1 MAKRRKKKKRP
12 GPLRSPEPAP
22 SAEPQP
28 AAGDTRSSRPPRRP
42 ASKRPQTAEE
52 RRAVAAGWA
61 HPPLA
66 ASVARGLR
74 VVGTDPMLLI
84 SSFVAALALW
94 LVFSLYGTAP
104 SAGAMVL
111 MTSLPPVHS
120 LLIDVGAVLTAGADN
135 PVITLAF
142 LVGLLLFR
150 AALLSFWV
158 AAILDRLDTWPEFQ
172 GTGRAIQGD
181 DGGGQGDLAR
191 VVRSAMRSFV
201 PMVGIQAGYYV
212 LALATAFVA
221 VAFAI
226 GQLALIGGLIGGLY
240 FFVFAP
246 MAAIG
251 ERVGPRAAAVLS
263 IRAARLP
270 GPRHLA
276 ATAAFVA
283 LALVVSLFAP
293 TSRVFEASP
302 SITTWLFVLF
312 VTFINMATLA
322 TFAYRWLVVRDAT
335 VEAANQAAKEGKR
348 PRPMG
353 LLRR

>member
-1 MAKRRKKKKRP
+1 MAKRRKKRKRP

-28 AAGDTRSSRPPRRP
+28 AAVEKRASRPTARRP
-42 ASKRPQTAEE
+42 ATKRPQTAEE
-52 RRAVAAGWA
+52 RRAVAAQWA

-74 VVGTDPMLLI
+74 VVGTDPVLLV
-84 SSFVAALALW
+84 SSFLAALVLW

-111 MTSLPPVHS
+111 MTSLPPVHA

-135 PVITLAF
+135 PVITLVF

-158 AAILDRLDTWPEFQ
+158 AAIMDRLTGWPEFQ
-172 GTGRAIQGD
+172 GRSPRAD
-181 DGGGQGDLAR
+181 EEESGGELAR
-191 VVRSAMRSFV
+191 VVRSAWRSFV

-212 LALATAFVA
+212 LAMATAFVA

-251 ERVGPRAAAVLS
+251 ERVGPRGAAVLS

-276 ATAAFVA
+276 AVAAFVA

-312 VTFINMATLA
+312 VTFINMASLA
-322 TFAYRWLVVRDAT
+322 TFAYRWL
-335 VEAANQAAKEGKR
+335 
-348 PRPMG
+348 
-353 LLRR
+353 